1 MKFLGINLTELFSSL
16 GLASVAIPL
25 LQLIIGGIPSALKRW
40 FTEKNDFGKRVSYL
54 IEKNTE
60 ELSVLLSQIFDRG
73 LNTSIPLRGEN
84 PIHPDLVYMYQKKTY
99 NCHLNIFKF
108 KRLYKGYK
116 LLNKLLLYIAIL
128 GIALSIIVFIKS
140 ITPYVLII
148 SLSLIIIEVL
158 IIILMYNKVET
169 LENYEHET
177 NQ

>member
-1 MKFLGINLTELFSSL
+1 MKFLEINLTEFLSSF
-16 GLASVAIPL
+16 GIASVVIPL
-25 LQLIIGGIPSALKRW
+25 LQLVIGGIPIALKRW
-40 FTEKNDFGKRVSYL
+40 FTEKNDFSKRVSYL

-84 PIHPDLVYMYQKKTY
+84 PIHPDLVYLYQKKTY

-108 KRLYKGYK
+108 KRLYKSYK
-116 LLNKLLLYIAIL
+116 ILNKLLLYIAIL

-140 ITPYVLII
+140 ITPYVLMV
-148 SLSLIIIEVL
+148 SLSLIVIEV
-158 IIILMYNKVET
+158 IIVILMYNKVEI
-169 LENYEHET
+169 LEDYEHEA